1 MPQFLSLNSCSNF
14 ELSKLSVLFQSDD
27 LDNSVVILATKCVN
41 EIRSRQRSVVWKS
54 IIILLLYSS
63 GNGRTREEKKL
74 FLNSNKCV
82 KYRMP
87 LFHEDSCTKEKEKE
101 ANCMII
107 RLVCTILL
115 FTDWTQRPRVDC
127 V

>member
-63 GNGRTREEKKL
+63 GNGRTREEK
-74 FLNSNKCV
+74 
-82 KYRMP
+82 RR
-87 LFHEDSCTKEKEKE
+87 
-101 ANCMII
+101 NC
-107 RLVCTILL
+107 
-115 FTDWTQRPRVDC
+115 F
-127 V
+127 